1 MTWKCLHLKHVFN
14 PFRMSIFI
22 YKFVYKNVIFVTRG
36 KPEGTYYTSHVV
48 PETNLQHFLEALMLR
63 HIVKF
68 KKQIY
73 LTLVFI
79 D

>member
-1 MTWKCLHLKHVFN
+1 M
-14 PFRMSIFI
+14 
-22 YKFVYKNVIFVTRG
+22 TRG